1 VWLYIFVL
9 EKIALI
15 LLGSQWCDCLFSGR
29 QRSFMTDQ
37 DDLRQHGEVH
47 RRKIKL
53 AGTQKP
59 CTSLCVLVAMYV
71 YVCVREREREREMNS
86 NYSQNRLEYL
96 DFICTL
102 FRQKIIT
109 FFSHVYLK
117 INLQAAGNGQKEA
130 VAPLVHTRML
140 NVKINDYGS
149 YDPSPSMDKPHLK
162 FIPN

>member
-1 VWLYIFVL
+1 
-9 EKIALI
+9 
-15 LLGSQWCDCLFSGR
+15 
-29 QRSFMTDQ
+29 
-37 DDLRQHGEVH
+37 
-47 RRKIKL
+47 
-53 AGTQKP
+53 
-59 CTSLCVLVAMYV
+59 
-71 YVCVREREREREMNS
+71 MNS

-149 YDPSPSMDKPHLK
+149 YDPSPSMDKPHFKL
-162 FIPN
+162 IPNWWIMYPCMLQHLSVADEEFGSLLHVY

>member
-1 VWLYIFVL
+1 MAFVNTERYIEEKQNWLALKNPVHLSVCLSRCMSMFVS
-9 EKIALI
+9 E
-15 LLGSQWCDCLFSGR
+15 S
-29 QRSFMTDQ
+29 
-37 DDLRQHGEVH
+37 
-47 RRKIKL
+47 
-53 AGTQKP
+53 
-59 CTSLCVLVAMYV
+59 
-71 YVCVREREREREMNS
+71 EREMNS

-149 YDPSPSMDKPHLK
+149 YDPSPSMDKPHFKL
-162 FIPN
+162 IPN